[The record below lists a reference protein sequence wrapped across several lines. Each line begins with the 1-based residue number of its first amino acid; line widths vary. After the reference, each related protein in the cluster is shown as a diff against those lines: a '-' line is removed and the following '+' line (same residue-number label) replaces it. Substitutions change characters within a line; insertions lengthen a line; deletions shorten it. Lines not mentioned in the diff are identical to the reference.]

1 LTRLAK
7 LANMLSMLLVNT
19 HEAKTTLS
27 LLIKKALAGEEVV
40 IAQANFEKL
49 TLLTADEKLG
59 DIL

>member
-1 LTRLAK
+1 
-7 LANMLSMLLVNT
+7 MLSMLLVNT